1 MRLEGDGFQLRRL
14 DVARDGEA
22 LHAIWG
28 DEESCRFMTGP
39 ANKTVAETIVQL
51 VGWTRGLEDTSWAVI
66 LPGAEAACGRIA
78 FIPHGRDIWEAAC
91 MIVPSARGQNLAA
104 RALALGIDDIFA
116 RKAARRILA
125 DVDPDNIAS
134 LRTFE
139 RLGFKREGYFRANWK
154 THIGIRDS
162 VMFGLIDSDPRP
174 WREKQGKKP

>member
-1 MRLEGDGFQLRRL
+1 MIFQGDGFHLRPL
-14 DVARDGEA
+14 DIARDGEA

-28 DEESCRFMTGP
+28 DEESCLYMPGP
-39 ANKTVAETIVQL
+39 ACKSAAETIVL
-51 VGWTRGLEDTSWAVI
+51 LADWSRGIEDTSWAVFVE
-66 LPGAEAACGRIA
+66 GSDAAAGRIA
-78 FIPHGRDIWEAAC
+78 FIPQGRDIWEAAC
-91 MIVPSARGQNLAA
+91 MIAPSARGRNLAA
-104 RALALGIDDIFA
+104 HALALGIDDVFA